1 MVNGGHAV
9 FFAAFLAVTGASGL
23 PAGRIENF
31 EMRAPSLHQTERDC
45 RVYLPPSYD
54 RPESARER
62 YPVIV
67 FLHGWPGSEG
77 NWPGQGRVG
86 ETLDRLIRAR
96 AIPEVIG
103 LFPDGGGSGHLG
115 RSIWLNA
122 ANGGSQ
128 LETYLVHDLP
138 RWADSTFRTIP
149 EPRMRG
155 VIGLSDGGTGAF
167 NVALRHP
174 SVYGAAASHSGVF
187 RLAPDWSSGPLF
199 SDGAAGDRERAA
211 HSPLLYV
218 ASIADSA
225 RRVTLLATGSEVVLA
240 VRARE
245 ILESDGVGCAVVSMP
260 CWELFAAQDA
270 AYRRT
275 VLGNGVRV
283 GVEAAVR
290 QGWDAWLGTDGG
302 FIGTGKCTGP
312 QSGQVLLLRKNSS
325 GQ

>member
-1 MVNGGHAV
+1 MVNGGHAL
-9 FFAAFLAVTGASGL
+9 FFAAFLAVTGAPGL
-23 PAGRIENF
+23 SQGRIENF
-31 EMRAPSLHQTERDC
+31 EMPAPSLHQTDRDC
-45 RVYLPPSYD
+45 RVYLPPSYELPAASG
-54 RPESARER
+54 RR

-86 ETLDRLIRAR
+86 ETLDRLILAR

-174 SVYGAAASHSGVF
+174 SVYGAAGSHSGVF
-187 RLAPDWSSGPLF
+187 RLSPDWSSGPLF
-199 SDGAAGDRERAA
+199 SDGAAGNRERAA
-211 HSPLLYV
+211 YSPLLYV
-218 ASIADSA
+218 ASSADSA
-225 RRVTLLATGSEVVLA
+225 RRVTLYFDCGREDEELPGNVEMDSLLTALRVPHEFHEFHGSHEWSYWRAHIEESLRAVTRGMRDEV
-240 VRARE
+240 RGR
-245 ILESDGVGCAVVSMP
+245 
-260 CWELFAAQDA
+260 
-270 AYRRT
+270 
-275 VLGNGVRV
+275 
-283 GVEAAVR
+283 
-290 QGWDAWLGTDGG
+290 
-302 FIGTGKCTGP
+302 
-312 QSGQVLLLRKNSS
+312 
-325 GQ
+325 